1 MILCLELQYTA
12 IITIGG
18 VVSLRKN
25 KVQKNEECLS
35 NSDDLRDLFQ
45 QSATSLNRSVL
56 KLRHSADGLLW
67 LEGQCSHPDLTGGP
81 QGSGHPFLREHPT
94 VHPTMYPTGILA
106 NKHWPFLSKKHG
118 MYRYVIY
125 WLY

>member
-35 NSDDLRDLFQ
+35 NSDDLSDCFSIRHEFEPFSSQAPTLCGWPSMAGRAVFASGSNGGSTRLWTSFPARTPNCASNHVSNRYFGQ
-45 QSATSLNRSVL
+45 QA
-56 KLRHSADGLLW
+56 
-67 LEGQCSHPDLTGGP
+67 
-81 QGSGHPFLREHPT
+81 
-94 VHPTMYPTGILA
+94 LA
-106 NKHWPFLSKKHG
+106 FSFEETWD
-118 MYRYVIY
+118 V
-125 WLY
+125 